1 MTVLAF
7 KQVTKSFKDGDQTIE
22 ALKQTDFSIEAGEF
36 VALIGPSGS
45 GKSTFLTIAGGLQTP
60 SSGQFLVN
68 GKDYTNLS
76 EKERSKLRFKDIGFI
91 LQASNLIPFL
101 TVKQQLELVDKLTK
115 HKQEAKRQQLFE
127 DLGIAKLANKLPQDL
142 SGGERQ
148 RVAIARALYHDP
160 VIILADE
167 PTASLD
173 TEKAFEVVELLAK
186 ESKEKNKAII
196 MVTHDNRMI
205 DYCDKVYRMQDGQ
218 LSQDNHHIASNAAMT
233 QN

>member
-76 EKERSKLRFKDIGFI
+76 EKERSRLRFKDIGFI

-115 HKQEAKRQQLFE
+115 NKQKAKRQQLFE
-127 DLGIAKLANKLPQDL
+127 DLGITKLANKLPQDL

-218 LSQDNHHIASNAAMT
+218 LSQDSHHT
-233 QN
+233 HPQN

>member
-1 MTVLAF
+1 M
-7 KQVTKSFKDGDQTIE
+7 
-22 ALKQTDFSIEAGEF
+22 
-36 VALIGPSGS
+36 
-45 GKSTFLTIAGGLQTP
+45 
-60 SSGQFLVN
+60 
-68 GKDYTNLS
+68 
-76 EKERSKLRFKDIGFI
+76 
-91 LQASNLIPFL
+91 IPFL

-186 ESKEKNKAII
+186 ESKEK
-196 MVTHDNRMI
+196 TR
-205 DYCDKVYRMQDGQ
+205 Q
-218 LSQDNHHIASNAAMT
+218 LSW
-233 QN
+233 